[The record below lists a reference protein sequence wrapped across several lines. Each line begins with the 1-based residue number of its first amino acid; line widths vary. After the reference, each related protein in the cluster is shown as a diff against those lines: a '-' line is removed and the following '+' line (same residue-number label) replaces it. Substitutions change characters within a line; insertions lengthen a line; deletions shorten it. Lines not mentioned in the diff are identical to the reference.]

1 MSINIPTNTASDL
14 HTMDNVMG
22 DTARIPVTM
31 RSLFEA
37 GVHFGH
43 QTRSWNPKMAPYI
56 YGSRNRVHIINLE
69 KTLPLLKDALN
80 FIGRTAARGGKIL
93 FVGTKEAASETIR
106 LQAQRCDMPY
116 VDYRWLGGE
125 LTNFKTV
132 RQSVNHLKE
141 LEAAQSSGNLGK
153 FVKKEALMRSR
164 QLSKLS
170 RSLGGI
176 KEMTSLP
183 DALFVLDVGYED
195 ICIKEA
201 NKLGIPVIGVVDTN
215 NSPDGIDYII
225 PGNDDALRAIQ
236 LYISSA
242 VDVILDAKNS
252 QSMQKPSNESEFIEF
267 KD

>member
-1 MSINIPTNTASDL
+1 MSTINASTELNMVD
-14 HTMDNVMG
+14 TMNK
-22 DTARIPVTM
+22 THSLPVNM

-43 QTRSWNPKMAPYI
+43 QTRSWNPKMAPFI

-69 KTLPLLKDALN
+69 KTLPLFKEALN
-80 FIGRTAARGGKIL
+80 FVGRIAARGGKIL
-93 FVGTKEAASETIR
+93 FVGTKEAASETIKA
-106 LQAQRCDMPY
+106 QAERCNMPY

-132 RQSVNHLKE
+132 RQSVDKLKA
-141 LEAAQSSGNLGK
+141 LEGMQADGSSAK
-153 FVKKEALMRSR
+153 FLKKEALMRTR

-176 KEMTSLP
+176 KEMKGLP

-215 NSPDGIDYII
+215 NSPEGVDYII

-236 LYISSA
+236 LYITSVA
-242 VDVILDAKNS
+242 DAILDAKNS
-252 QSMQKPSNESEFIEF
+252 QSNQHSEEG
-267 KD
+267 KDV